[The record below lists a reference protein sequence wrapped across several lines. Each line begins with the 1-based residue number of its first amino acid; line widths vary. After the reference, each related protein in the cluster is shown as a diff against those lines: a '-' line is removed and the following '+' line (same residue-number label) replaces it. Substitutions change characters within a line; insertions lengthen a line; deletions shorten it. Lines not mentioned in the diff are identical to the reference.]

1 MTEIKNQQNQNIRN
15 RKVIITKSQY
25 QLPDIDD
32 DQFMLDDE
40 YEQEQTENTNF
51 WLDSLSD
58 KSQYDITESLCV
70 AW

>member
-15 RKVIITKSQY
+15 RKINLSKVNY
-25 QLPDIDD
+25 MLPEIDD
-32 DQFMLDDE
+32 DRYMLDSE
-40 YEQEQTENTNF
+40 YIEQQEESTQN
-51 WLDSLSD
+51 WLDNMSE

>member
-15 RKVIITKSQY
+15 RKINLSKVNY
-25 QLPDIDD
+25 MLPEIDD
-32 DQFMLDDE
+32 DRYMLDSE
-40 YEQEQTENTNF
+40 YIEQQEESTQN
-51 WLDSLSD
+51 WLDSMSE

>member
-1 MTEIKNQQNQNIRN
+1 MIKKENIRN
-15 RKVIITKSQY
+15 RKINLSKVNY
-25 QLPDIDD
+25 MLPEIDD
-32 DQFMLDDE
+32 DKYIIDNE
-40 YEQEQTENTNF
+40 YQDEQTENTNF